1 MEVLVVLI
9 QTPLNLC
16 LCTYSTLQKNF
27 PRTVRSTEL
36 PFPFFFRSVPVS
48 PPFRSR
54 SAPVQFPPFLK
65 SRFTPTAHGHAASF
79 NFTTLLLQLLDEVIV
94 ARRRGVYSFLL
105 RASAAGNKTGS
116 KTGTML
122 FLTPFH
128 APFKP
133 RSSPVQAPFRP
144 RSGLVQTQRARRS
157 WEVFFYAYCICIMDM
172 YTCIYTIVCAEGS
185 SIEYICT
192 FLIDSHTH
200 THTHTLP
207 LFNR

>member
-1 MEVLVVLI
+1 M
-9 QTPLNLC
+9 
-16 LCTYSTLQKNF
+16 YSTRQKKLPTNGPF
-27 PRTVRSTEL
+27 NGAPVPV

-79 NFTTLLLQLLDEVIV
+79 NFTMLLLQLLDEVIV

-133 RSSPVQAPFRP
+133 RSSPVQASFKQN
-144 RSGLVQTQRARRS
+144 GHAVQRA
-157 WEVFFYAYCICIMDM
+157 VHGKFFL
-172 YTCIYTIVCAEGS
+172 TPTVCS
-185 SIEYICT
+185 YY
-192 FLIDSHTH
+192 
-200 THTHTLP
+200 
-207 LFNR
+207 